1 MLKLES
7 LSDLQSLID
16 DGIEEGLELEYKS
29 SPSLTR
35 EYSTGEGRELN
46 EAAIEMGD
54 NPEHFR
60 TNRQRAGFLPQP
72 WTIGITQNRESSIG
86 SAEFGRMCGQAV
98 VAFRR
103 GRVNIP

>member
-54 NPEHFR
+54 NPPSGLLNSDGCAAR
-60 TNRQRAGFLPQP
+60 RSWLSAGD
-72 WTIGITQNRESSIG
+72 
-86 SAEFGRMCGQAV
+86 A
-98 VAFRR
+98 
-103 GRVNIP
+103 